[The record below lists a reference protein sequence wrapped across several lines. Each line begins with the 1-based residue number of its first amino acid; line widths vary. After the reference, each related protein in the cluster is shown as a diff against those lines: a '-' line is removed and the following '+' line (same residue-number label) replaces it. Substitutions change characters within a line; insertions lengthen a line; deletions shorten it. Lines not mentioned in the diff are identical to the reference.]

1 MKKEDLISLGIS
13 DEQAEKIIT
22 LHTNSVKDFIP
33 KARFDEVI
41 KEKNDLKTQ
50 MTDLNGKITELGKL
64 APENESLKAKV
75 TEITEDQ
82 KKIASDYKQKIQD
95 VRSEAVIAASKAKNS
110 KAVRAVIDWEKVTW
124 DDDGN
129 PKGLSEQIEEF
140 KKGDN
145 AFLFEQEAQ
154 PAAPA
159 APVAPVFRGVAPV
172 TSHGMQPQLPATTYE
187 SIKAAQEAAG
197 KK

>member
-13 DEQAEKIIT
+13 DEQAEKILT

-33 KARFDEVI
+33 KARFDEVNTA
-41 KEKNDLKTQ
+41 KNELKTQ
-50 MTDLNGKITELGKL
+50 IDGLNKQITELGKL
-64 APENESLKAKV
+64 APENESLKTKV
-75 TEITEDQ
+75 TEITEAQ

-145 AFLFEQEAQ
+145 AFLFEQENKS
-154 PAAPA
+154 AAPA
-159 APVAPVFRGVAPV
+159 APVAPVFRGAAPV

>member
-13 DEQAEKIIT
+13 DELAEKVLT

-33 KARFDEVI
+33 KARFDEVNTA
-41 KEKNDLKTQ
+41 KNELKTQ
-50 MTDLNGKITELGKL
+50 VEELNKHITELGKL
-64 APENESLKAKV
+64 APENETLKAKV
-75 TEITEDQ
+75 KEITEAQ
-82 KKIASDYKQKIQD
+82 EKIASDYKQKIQD

-110 KAVRAVIDWEKVTW
+110 KAVRAVIDWDKVTW
-124 DDDGN
+124 DAEGN

-145 AFLFEQEAQ
+145 AFLFEQENK

-159 APVAPVFRGVAPV
+159 APVAPVFHGAAVV
-172 TSHGMQPQLPATTYE
+172 TSHGTQPQTPAVTYE
-187 SIKAAQEAAG
+187 SIKALQEAAG

>member
-13 DEQAEKIIT
+13 DEQAEKILT

-64 APENESLKAKV
+64 APENESLKTKV
-75 TEITEDQ
+75 TEITEAQ

-140 KKGDN
+140 KKSDN
-145 AFLFEQEAQ
+145 AFLFEQETK
-154 PAAPA
+154 PAAPV
-159 APVAPVFRGVAPV
+159 APVAPVFRGAAPV
-172 TSHGMQPQLPATTYE
+172 TSHGTQPQLQATTYE
-187 SIKAAQEAAG
+187 SIKATQEAAG

>member
-13 DEQAEKIIT
+13 DELAEKVLT

-33 KARFDEVI
+33 KARFDEVNTA
-41 KEKNDLKTQ
+41 KNELKTQ
-50 MTDLNGKITELGKL
+50 VDGLNKQITELGKL
-64 APENESLKAKV
+64 APENETLKAKV
-75 TEITEDQ
+75 KEITEAQ
-82 KKIASDYKQKIQD
+82 EKIASDYKQKIQD

-145 AFLFEQEAQ
+145 AFLFEQEIQ
-154 PAAPA
+154 PAAPT
-159 APVAPVFRGVAPV
+159 APFVPVFRGAAPV
-172 TSHGMQPQLPATTYE
+172 TSHGTQQQLPATTYE

>member
-13 DEQAEKIIT
+13 DEQAEKILT

-33 KARFDEVI
+33 KARFDEVNTA
-41 KEKNDLKTQ
+41 KNELKTQ
-50 MTDLNGKITELGKL
+50 IDGLNKQITELGKL

-75 TEITEDQ
+75 TEITEAQ

-145 AFLFEQEAQ
+145 AFLFEQETKT
-154 PAAPA
+154 AAPA
-159 APVAPVFRGVAPV
+159 APVAPVFRGAAPV
-172 TSHGMQPQLPATTYE
+172 TSHGTQTQLPATTYE

>member
-13 DEQAEKIIT
+13 DELAEKVLT

-33 KARFDEVI
+33 KARFDEVNTA
-41 KEKNDLKTQ
+41 KNELKTQ
-50 MTDLNGKITELGKL
+50 VEELNKHITELGKL
-64 APENESLKAKV
+64 APENETLKAKV
-75 TEITEDQ
+75 KEITEAQ
-82 KKIASDYKQKIQD
+82 EKIASDYKQKIQD

-110 KAVRAVIDWEKVTW
+110 KAVRAVIDWGKVTW

-145 AFLFEQEAQ
+145 AFLFEQENK

-159 APVAPVFRGVAPV
+159 APVAPVFHGAAVV
-172 TSHGMQPQLPATTYE
+172 TSHGTQTQTPAVTYE
-187 SIKAAQEAAG
+187 SIKALQEAAG

>member
-13 DEQAEKIIT
+13 DEQAEKILT

-64 APENESLKAKV
+64 APENESLKTKV
-75 TEITEDQ
+75 TEITEAQ

-145 AFLFEQEAQ
+145 AFLFEQENK

-159 APVAPVFRGVAPV
+159 APVAPVFRGAAPV
-172 TSHGMQPQLPATTYE
+172 TSHGMQPQFPATTYE
-187 SIKAAQEAAG
+187 SIKATQEAAG

>member
-13 DEQAEKIIT
+13 DEQAEKILT

-33 KARFDEVI
+33 KARFDEVNTA
-41 KEKNDLKTQ
+41 KNELKTQ
-50 MTDLNGKITELGKL
+50 IDGLNKQITELGKL
-64 APENESLKAKV
+64 APENESLKTKV
-75 TEITEDQ
+75 TEITEAQ

-145 AFLFEQEAQ
+145 AFLFEQETK
-154 PAAPA
+154 PATPA
-159 APVAPVFRGVAPV
+159 APVAPVFRGAAQV
-172 TSHGMQPQLPATTYE
+172 TSHGTQPQLPATTYE

>member
-13 DEQAEKIIT
+13 DELAEKVLT

-33 KARFDEVI
+33 KARFDEVNTA
-41 KEKNDLKTQ
+41 KNELKTQ
-50 MTDLNGKITELGKL
+50 VEELNKHITELGKL
-64 APENESLKAKV
+64 APENETLKAKV
-75 TEITEDQ
+75 KEITEAQ
-82 KKIASDYKQKIQD
+82 EKIASDYKQKIQD

-110 KAVRAVIDWEKVTW
+110 KAVRAVIDWDKVTW

-145 AFLFEQEAQ
+145 AFLFEQENK

-159 APVAPVFRGVAPV
+159 ASVAPVFHGASVV
-172 TSHGMQPQLPATTYE
+172 TSHGTQPQTPAVTYE
-187 SIKAAQEAAG
+187 SIKALQETAG

>member
-13 DEQAEKIIT
+13 DEQAEKILT

-33 KARFDEVI
+33 KARFDEVNTA
-41 KEKNDLKTQ
+41 KNELKTQ
-50 MTDLNGKITELGKL
+50 IDGLNKQITELGKL
-64 APENESLKAKV
+64 APENESLKTKV
-75 TEITEDQ
+75 TEITEAQ

-129 PKGLSEQIEEF
+129 PKGLSEQIEDF

-145 AFLFEQEAQ
+145 AFLFEQETK
-154 PAAPA
+154 PATPA
-159 APVAPVFRGVAPV
+159 APVVPVFRGAAQV
-172 TSHGMQPQLPATTYE
+172 TSHGTQQQLPATTYE